1 MEQLARSI
9 HMLGPDKIE
18 SLATK
23 KVAVFGLGGVGGYV
37 VEALVRMGVGH
48 LVLIDHDVIDITNL
62 NRQLYALHSTI
73 GKDKVAV
80 AYERC
85 KDINPDV
92 EIECYKEFFLPDDTQ
107 DYLIEGCDFVVDAI
121 DSTRAKIALIEMC
134 YTNKVRIISC
144 MGTGNRLDPTKLE
157 ICKIEKTI
165 NCPLAKIIR
174 KELKDKRIKK
184 VPVLASTEVP
194 IKVQDRKPG
203 SVSFV
208 PSAAGT
214 MIAGYVLRELMEE
227 I

>member
-1 MEQLARSI
+1 MEQLSRSI
-9 HMLGPDKIE
+9 HMLGPDKIK
-18 SLATK
+18 SLTNK
-23 KVAVFGLGGVGGYV
+23 KIAVFGLGGVGGYV
-37 VEALVRMGVGH
+37 VEALTRMGVGH

-73 GKDKVAV
+73 GKYKVDV
-80 AYERC
+80 AYDRC

-92 EIECYKEFFLPDDTQ
+92 EIECHKEFFLPDDTQ
-107 DYLIEGCDFVVDAI
+107 DYLIEGCDYVVDAI

-134 YTNKVRIISC
+134 YKNKTKIISC
-144 MGTGNRLDPTKLE
+144 MGTGNRLDPSKL
-157 ICKIEKTI
+157 IIGKIEKTI

-184 VPVLASTEVP
+184 VPVLSSIEVP

-208 PSAAGT
+208 PSTAGT
-214 MIAGYVLRELMEE
+214 MIAGYVIRELMEG